1 MKICIDKRLLK
12 SIINESDD
20 FKKFQEFY
28 EEMFN
33 NKINIFSYTGV
44 PENNEKLT
52 ANSKVFYI
60 NTNIIINEFNIKNK
74 NIYYD
79 PENLHNE
86 NGNINIEKNENNIL
100 SLINENIIKRLKEKE
115 RIIKN
120 LVKYNVNIKILR
132 LLLEKNGNFEEF
144 KINYEKF
151 MEMDLT
157 QFLKEILKCKNE
169 EINFVKKN
177 KIYKNSFNNLNKEKL
192 KNILSNNNKDLIDYL
207 HNIINIIK
215 NQNLNINS
223 LLEYN
228 TNKKLLN
235 ILLQKSINFTDFRNN
250 YNKYMNSN
258 NSSINTN
265 VKMYKYLKNSL
276 KLSNNVIQELYQ

>member
-1 MKICIDKRLLK
+1 MNICIDKILLK

-100 SLINENIIKRLKEKE
+100 SLINENIIKRLKENE

>member
-100 SLINENIIKRLKEKE
+100 SLINENIIKRLKENE